1 MTTNFARHEQ
11 FLRIWKLLEC
21 LEASRHPVAD
31 GDLVAQLKDALGLTS
46 LSPRTLGRDCE
57 FLASCGYPVER
68 RSLPEGRKQ
77 GWQFTRQETDGKRW
91 MPREPLTLLEVTA
104 FLLSREQLRFVKG
117 TVLWSGMESLWDK
130 INGTLPEPLAGQ
142 VAVTAAAWHVAE
154 RQPPA
159 YASRPRLISL
169 LCAAVADCREV
180 ELTLQPPAETPAENS
195 AATDQ
200 AESAEVAATAAE
212 QMRFQPHGLA
222 IHAPRVGVV
231 GFPVIAEADGE
242 DGGPLLID
250 LVEIASATPCDRVF
264 EPCGETVTQLVARSR
279 WTDGTPVT

>member
-11 FLRIWKLLEC
+11 FLRIWKLLER

-31 GDLVAQLKDALGLTS
+31 GDLVTHLKDALGLTS
-46 LSPRTLGRDCE
+46 LSTRTLGRDCE

-77 GWQFTRQETDGKRW
+77 GWQFTRQQTDGKRW

-104 FLLSREQLRFVKG
+104 FLLSREQLRFAEG

-142 VAVTAAAWHVAE
+142 VALTAAAWHVAE

-159 YASRPRLISL
+159 YAARPRLISL
-169 LCAAVADCREV
+169 LCAAVTNCCEV
-180 ELTLQPPAETPAENS
+180 ELTLQPAAETPAENPPATDHAGPAE
-195 AATDQ
+195 AAT
-200 AESAEVAATAAE
+200 TAGKR
-212 QMRFQPHGLA
+212 MRFQPHGLA

-231 GFPVIAEADGE
+231 GFPSTGEADGE
-242 DGGPLLID
+242 DGPPLLID
-250 LVEIASATPCDRVF
+250 LVEIAGATPLDQTF
-264 EPCGETVTQLVARSR
+264 EPCGETVSQLVARGR
-279 WTDGTPVT
+279 WIDGTPVA